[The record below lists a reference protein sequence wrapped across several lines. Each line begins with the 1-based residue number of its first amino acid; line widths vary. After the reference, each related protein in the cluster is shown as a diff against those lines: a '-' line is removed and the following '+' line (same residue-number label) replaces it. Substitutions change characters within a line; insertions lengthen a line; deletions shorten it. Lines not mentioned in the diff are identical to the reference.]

1 MRTAFDMIR
10 KSPIGFGF
18 RLFLVVCLT
27 TFAGCGETQVE
38 PEHRDL
44 VLRLATATSTQDPAN
59 LKIVEEEVSRMT
71 ASAAMSQ
78 AQSQAFM
85 AIVEMAKS
93 GDWESARDRAY
104 ALRDGQ
110 KPTAED
116 LEAVANRRLPEMIRP
131 DRIQKN
137 RKTSG

>member
-1 MRTAFDMIR
+1 MGTAFDRIR
-10 KSPIGFGF
+10 KSSFGSGF
-18 RLFLVVCLT
+18 RSFSVMLLA

-59 LKIVEEEVSRMT
+59 LKIVEEEVSRLT
-71 ASAAMSQ
+71 ASAEMSRT
-78 AQSQAFM
+78 QSQSFM
-85 AIVEMAKS
+85 SIVEIAKS

-116 LEAVANRRLPEMIRP
+116 LEAVANRKLPEMIRP
-131 DRIQKN
+131 DRTQKH
-137 RKTSG
+137 RKNSG